1 MPKSLF
7 IELKFLKIPVS
18 GLMDEIPF
26 VLVFSFSFWKLR
38 TPQIN
43 WQLFGLQIWII
54 FAPWCINRNSWEKR
68 GMNGLSPDLLE
79 FCLLIANY
87 WPSSLFW
94 LQRWLMH
101 HLSLEDPAVMICHLC
116 WFRIMAIWVVEFSN
130 GSTKLEIF

>member
-1 MPKSLF
+1 MLS
-7 IELKFLKIPVS
+7 
-18 GLMDEIPF
+18 
-26 VLVFSFSFWKLR
+26 
-38 TPQIN
+38 
-43 WQLFGLQIWII
+43 
-54 FAPWCINRNSWEKR
+54 AWCINRNSWEKT

-116 WFRIMAIWVVEFSN
+116 WFRIMAIQVVEFSS
-130 GSTKLEIF
+130 GGIKLERFLTKNQDQLWFLQANEAPRYISPILKFNNFLWICWFSGKNLSNILPPFEN